1 MNLNDPYE
9 VYEANVTCLRGRNPL
24 LADMLG
30 DVEIDS
36 LNHTI
41 VEGRSCTI
49 AVNGVQLTSRH
60 DPEAEAKLRCET
72 LTERET
78 VDVFGFECGFAT
90 RHLLHHYPDIERVRV
105 HVLNLQIFKLVMHLG
120 SIKDVI
126 NDKRV
131 DFSYAPDTFFTAKG
145 KYIANPAELVTADD
159 KNWKARDGL
168 LYRNL
173 IEYSNRKFIDT
184 WGKKSPDNTAY
195 DTYAKYEGVEKI
207 FNSQTNRHCYVI
219 GAGPTLEKN
228 IERFHAVLK
237 INPDSLIIAC
247 DTAVNGLLRNNIYPN
262 YIVTTDPEISDHYLS
277 TNACPG
283 TPLICGIHTPVEYI
297 DSWQGPKFL
306 YISNVREYEK
316 YDKLAD
322 KGKLFGGGS
331 VIHPA
336 TDLAVKMGVESITF
350 IGADFCF
357 PYQKTHSFWKDGELG
372 VRADGK
378 HWVLNGH
385 GERVPTNTNFAYY
398 LVALE
403 YLIAISS
410 STAFFTASL
419 DGAKISG
426 TDFDPTFGEI

>member
-1 MNLNDPYE
+1 MNLNDPYQ
-9 VYEANVTCLRGRNPL
+9 VYQANVTCLRGRNPL
-24 LADMLG
+24 LAEMLG

-60 DPEAEAKLRCET
+60 DPEAEAKLRCEA
-72 LTERET
+72 LTEWET
-78 VDVFGFECGFAT
+78 VDIFGFECGFAA
-90 RHLLHHYPDIERVRV
+90 RHLLEHYGDIKHMRI
-105 HVLNLQIFKLVMHLG
+105 HVLNLKIFKLVMHLG
-120 SIKDVI
+120 SLDDIIENGKVQI
-126 NDKRV
+126 
-131 DFSYAPDTFFTAKG
+131 SYASDAFFTVRG
-145 KYIANPAELVTADD
+145 KYVANPAELVTADD
-159 KNWKARDGL
+159 NNWKIRDAL

-173 IEYSNRKFIDT
+173 IEYSNKKFIT
-184 WGKKSPDNTAY
+184 AWGDNTSSTAY
-195 DTYAKYEGVEKI
+195 DAYTKYDGVNELFDTY
-207 FNSQTNRHCYVI
+207 TNQHFYII

-228 IERFHAVLK
+228 ITRLK
-237 INPDSLIIAC
+237 AILDINPTSPIIAC
-247 DTAVNGLLRNNIYPN
+247 DTAVNGLLQHKIRPN
-262 YIVTTDPEISDHYLS
+262 YIVTTDPEIADRYLA

-283 TPLICGIHTPVEYI
+283 VPLICGIHTPHQYI
-297 DSWQGPKFL
+297 DAWQGPIYL
-306 YISNVREYEK
+306 YVSNVGEYDK
-316 YDKLAD
+316 YDSLSQ

-336 TDLAVKMGVESITF
+336 TDLAVKMGADSVTF

-357 PYQKTHSFWKDGELG
+357 PYKKTHSFWKEGELG

-385 GERVPTNTNFAYY
+385 GDRVPTNTNFAYY

-403 YLIAISS
+403 YLIAISNR
-410 STAFFTASL
+410 TAFFTASL